1 MQHVARD
8 LPVASTIVDETV
20 ILPIRRGGSRH
31 ANAIQFC
38 VAESNQILDEAGVAH
53 DPIAQFGEWYERA
66 LAVEKPLPHAV
77 ALATATPGGRPSAR
91 MVLLKDFDAHG
102 FVFFTNYRSRKG
114 QELARNGRGTLLF
127 YWGALTR
134 QVRVEGRITKVAR
147 RESDEY
153 FATRPRGS
161 QLSAWASAQS
171 KAIRGRAILEQR
183 MRELARRYPDRVP
196 RPPYWGGYRLS
207 PELIEFWQG
216 RDDRLHDRILY
227 RRTRGGRWKIQR
239 LAP

>member
-1 MQHVARD
+1 MPADSQ
-8 LPVASTIVDETV
+8 S
-20 ILPIRRGGSRH
+20 
-31 ANAIQFC
+31 
-38 VAESNQILDEAGVAH
+38 LDEANVAH

-77 ALATATPGGRPSAR
+77 VLATATRGGRPSAR
-91 MVLLKDFDAHG
+91 MVLLKSFDAHG

-127 YWGALTR
+127 YWGVLAR
-134 QVRVEGRITKVAR
+134 QVRIEGPITKVAR
-147 RESDEY
+147 RESDDY

-161 QLSAWASAQS
+161 QLSAWASSQS
-171 KAIRGRAILEQR
+171 EAVPNRAVLEQR
-183 MRELARRYPDRVP
+183 MAELDRRYPDEVP
-196 RPPYWGGYRLS
+196 RPPHWGGYRLA
-207 PELIEFWQG
+207 PEAIEFWLS

-227 RRTRGGRWKIQR
+227 RRSRGGRWIIQR